1 MKIIFIVIDGLGD
14 KPIPKLKNKTPLE
27 AAKTSNLDWLAKNG
41 KCGLIKPF
49 QFSWQ
54 KYPES
59 DTCHLAL
66 FGYDPKI
73 YYLGRGPYEVVG
85 IGMKMREDD
94 VALRANFATVDSD
107 KPAKV
112 SLKFRRAYGASENLK
127 IIDRRAGRIDETSS
141 LIRAISGQRIEGI
154 SFLVKK
160 SFGHRAGLILRGK
173 NLSAKITDADPKE
186 IDKEVKKVVTR
197 DNSKEAKFTAK
208 ILNKFLL
215 KSYQILKN
223 HSLNR
228 KRELAGLLP
237 ANFLLV
243 RGAGKF
249 KKTTSFYQKYRL
261 KACCIAGGALYKGIA
276 KILGMKLIKVKG
288 ATGLLNTNLPAKF
301 KAVKKA
307 LRDFNFVFC
316 HIKATDNL
324 AEDGKF
330 KAKKEFIEK
339 IDKNI
344 KILKKLKDTIIVVT
358 GDHSTCSLL
367 KRHCSEPLPVL
378 IYRKGLKGNG
388 IKKFDEKECKKGSI
402 KQINQLKLMATTL
415 KMAGLV

>member
-14 KPIPKLKNKTPLE
+14 KPIPQLGNKTPLE
-27 AAKTSNLDWLAKNG
+27 VAKTPNLDSLAKNG
-41 KCGLIKPF
+41 ICGQIMPF
-49 QFSWQ
+49 KFAWQ
-54 KYPES
+54 KWPES
-59 DTCHLAL
+59 DICHLAL
-66 FGYDPKI
+66 FGYNPKI

-85 IGMKMREDD
+85 IGMKMREGD
-94 VALRANFATVDSD
+94 VALRANFATVG
-107 KPAKV
+107 K
-112 SLKFRRAYGASENLK
+112 NLK

-141 LIRAISGQRIEGI
+141 LIRAISSQRIEGV

-173 NLSAKITDADPKE
+173 DLSAEITDADPKE
-186 IDKEVKKVVTR
+186 IDKEVKKVVAP

-223 HSLNR
+223 HPLNR

-276 KILGMKLIKVKG
+276 KILGMKLLKVKG
-288 ATGLLNTNLPAKF
+288 ATGFPNTNLPAKF

-307 LRDFNFVFC
+307 LRDFNFIFC
-316 HIKATDNL
+316 HIKATDSL

-330 KAKKEFIEK
+330 KEKKEFIEK

-344 KILKKLKDTIIVVT
+344 KILKNLKNTIIVVT

-367 KRHCSEPLPVL
+367 KRHCIEPLPVL

-388 IKKFDEKECKKGSI
+388 IKKFAEKECKKGSI
-402 KQINQLKLMATTL
+402 KQINQLKLMATAL
-415 KMAGLV
+415 KMADLV

>member
-1 MKIIFIVIDGLGD
+1 MKIVFIVIDGLGD
-14 KPIPKLKNKTPLE
+14 KPTPQLGNKTPLE
-27 AAKTSNLDWLAKNG
+27 AARTPNLDSLAKNG
-41 KCGLIKPF
+41 ICGQIMPF
-49 QFSWQ
+49 KFSWQ
-54 KYPES
+54 KWPES

-66 FGYDPKI
+66 FGYDPKK
-73 YYLGRGPYEVVG
+73 YYLGRGPYEVAG
-85 IGMKMREDD
+85 IGMEMKSGD
-94 VALRANFATVDSD
+94 VALRANFATVSQ
-107 KPAKV
+107 
-112 SLKFRRAYGASENLK
+112 NLK
-127 IIDRRAGRIDETSS
+127 IIDRRAGRIDKTSF
-141 LIRAISGQRIEGI
+141 LIKAISGQKIEGV

-186 IDKEVKKVVTR
+186 INKKVKKVVAR

-208 ILNKFLL
+208 ILDEFLL

-223 HSLNR
+223 HPLNK

-249 KKTTSFYQKYRL
+249 KKTPRFYQKYKL

-288 ATGLLNTNLPAKF
+288 ATGLLNTNLRGKF
-301 KAVKKA
+301 LAVKKA
-307 LRDFNFVFC
+307 IRKPAPHRNEVSGVGYDFIFC
-316 HIKATDNL
+316 HIKAVDNL

-330 KAKKEFIEK
+330 KEKKEFIEK

-344 KILKKLKDTIIVVT
+344 KILRKLKKIIIVVT

-367 KRHCSEPLPVL
+367 KRHCMELLPLL
-378 IYRKGLKGNG
+378 IYKPG
-388 IKKFDEKECKKGSI
+388 IKGDRIRKFGERECKKGSF
-402 KQINQLKLMATTL
+402 KKINQLKLISKIL
-415 KMAGLV
+415 KLTNPA